1 VAHVR
6 SSSREANIIGFKVLV
21 NCDGVIITEMSGI
34 SESDLSKVF
43 KGIELSTLRSIVRLA
58 NQKLEGIHEFLEAE
72 LSALN
77 HQSP

>member
-1 VAHVR
+1 MR

-43 KGIELSTLRSIVRLA
+43 KGVELSTLRSIVRLA

>member
-1 VAHVR
+1 VR

>member
-1 VAHVR
+1 VR
-6 SSSREANIIGFKVLV
+6 SSSHEANIIGFKVLV

>member
-1 VAHVR
+1 MR

>member
-1 VAHVR
+1 VR

-43 KGIELSTLRSIVRLA
+43 KGVELSTLRSIVRLA